1 MDADTN
7 VTNLEHSSSPD
18 VPQPEVHE
26 QAISKDLIDRDAAKV
41 LRRLKRSGHTAYLV
55 GGGVRDLLLGR
66 RPKDFDVATSAH
78 PQEVRALFGN
88 CRIIGRRFRL
98 AHILFSGGK
107 IIETATFRRDPGA
120 SDGEPIRRDNVFGEP
135 HEDALRRDF
144 TINGLFY
151 DIENEAVIDYVGGV
165 PDLEAQVVRMIGD
178 PDVRLREDPV
188 RILRAIKFSA
198 RLDLGIDPDL
208 YDSMRVHRGTLGE
221 ASPPRVLEEIFRL
234 MRGGA
239 AQRSIYLAWE
249 TGILAEVLPELSS
262 LLDEHAPGT
271 SALWARLQEIDR
283 RHAEGEAVS
292 DAVLFTSLLHGPIRE
307 WTEGTRRPGAAIESF
322 FEDMTERLT
331 VPRRLRDRIRMLLS
345 VQGRLRAGKIEKLI
359 SRDFYADAAS
369 FFAIEAVGRGE
380 EAPELPKAKAR
391 RRSRRRR

>member
-1 MDADTN
+1 MDRDAN
-7 VTNLEHSSSPD
+7 VTNIERNAAG
-18 VPQPEVHE
+18 VPEPEVHE
-26 QAISKDLIDRDAAKV
+26 QAIAKDLIDRDAAKV

-107 IIETATFRRDPGA
+107 IIETATFRSDPGA
-120 SDGEPIRRDNVFGEP
+120 SSGEPIRRDNVFGEP

-208 YDSMRVHRGTLGE
+208 YDSMRTHRTSLRE
-221 ASPPRVLEEIFRL
+221 ASAPRVLEEIFRL

-239 AQRSIYLAWE
+239 AQRSIYLAWD
-249 TGILAEVLPELSS
+249 TGILAEILPELSS

-271 SALWARLQEIDR
+271 SALWGRLQEIDR
-283 RHAEGEAVS
+283 RHAEGETVS

-307 WTEGTRRPGAAIESF
+307 WTYGARKPSVAMDAF

-331 VPRRLRDRIRMLLS
+331 VPRRLRDRVRVVLS
-345 VQGRLRAGKIEKLI
+345 AQSRLRSGKTEKLV
-359 SRDFYADAAS
+359 SRDFYPDAAS
-369 FFAIEAVGRGE
+369 FCLIDAAGRGE
-380 EAPELPKAKAR
+380 EAPELPRAKPR
-391 RRSRRRR
+391 RKSRRRR

>member
-1 MDADTN
+1 MDADAN
-7 VTNLEHSSSPD
+7 VTNLERDKASE
-18 VPQPEVHE
+18 VPEPAVHE
-26 QAISKDLIDRDAAKV
+26 QAIPADLIDRDAAKV
-41 LRRLKRSGHTAYLV
+41 LRRLKRNGHTAYLV

-66 RPKDFDVATSAH
+66 KPKDFDVATSAH
-78 PQEVRALFGN
+78 PQEVRSLFGN

-120 SDGEPIRRDNVFGEP
+120 NTGEPIRRDNVFGEP

-151 DIENEAVIDYVGGV
+151 DIEQEAVIDYVGGV

-178 PDVRLREDPV
+178 PDIRLREDPV
-188 RILRAIKFSA
+188 RILRALKFSA

-208 YDSMRVHRGTLGE
+208 YDSMRLHRTTLRE
-221 ASPPRVLEEIFRL
+221 ASAPRVLEEIFRL

-239 AQRSIYLAWE
+239 AQRSIYLAWD
-249 TGILAEVLPELSS
+249 TGILAEILPELSS

-271 SALWARLQEIDR
+271 SALWRRLQEIDR
-283 RHAEGEAVS
+283 RHAEGEQVS
-292 DAVLFTSLLHGPIRE
+292 DAVLFTSLLHGSIRE
-307 WTEGTRRPGAAIESF
+307 WTQDSRRPATAIDSF

-331 VPRRLRDRIRMLLS
+331 VPRRLRDRVRVILGAQSRLL
-345 VQGRLRAGKIEKLI
+345 AGKADKLTA
-359 SRDFYADAAS
+359 RDFYTDAAS
-369 FFAIEAVGRGE
+369 FCAIEAAGRGD
-380 EAPELPKAKAR
+380 EAPELPRPKRR
-391 RRSRRRR
+391 RRSRRGR